1 MASSGASSSL
11 ASLLRLASWLIC
23 LLVAVSFL
31 IFAIEQTSSASTH
44 QQQELIGTGAPAGT
58 GAPVGTASTTAPP
71 PKHKSAVHKTIDEAS
86 DFFTSPFSAVV
97 SGSSSQWAIHGIK
110 ALLALLVY
118 GLGLSYLARVIG
130 VRV

>member
-44 QQQELIGTGAPAGT
+44 QQEELNGPAGSPA
-58 GAPVGTASTTAPP
+58 GVASSTPA
-71 PKHKSAVHKTIDEAS
+71 PKHKSAVHKKIDEAS

-110 ALLALLVY
+110 TLLALLVY
-118 GLGLSYLARVIG
+118 GLGLSYLARVIR